1 MSKLVHFHS
10 HLIVQKLLV
19 GFKKEWE
26 QKLIIFPPIGMS
38 GGSAE
43 GNDKSEG
50 QRFSC
55 KNKLT
60 ALVVACQRF
69 SCKNKLTALVVD
81 NGAVCRA
88 IQTALLRSY
97 GVETEAVETGEAAV
111 QLIASGATFNLIIIE
126 MLLPV
131 LNGPEVYITS
141 FYIILLAKGPSLINY
156 LVIHNQLVIISIF

>member
-1 MSKLVHFHS
+1 MGAAVDHVS
-10 HLIVQKLLV
+10 
-19 GFKKEWE
+19 
-26 QKLIIFPPIGMS
+26 PMGMS

-43 GNDKSEG
+43 GNNKSDG
-50 QRFSC
+50 QC
-55 KNKLT
+55 
-60 ALVVACQRF
+60 F

-97 GVETEAVETGEAAV
+97 GVETEAVENGEAAV

-131 LNGPEVYITS
+131 LNGPEVYITC
-141 FYIILLAKGPSLINY
+141 FYFILLANGQAQLI
-156 LVIHNQLVIISIF
+156 I

>member
-69 SCKNKLTALVVD
+69 SCKNKLTVLFPFEDFALDFRNVWA
-81 NGAVCRA
+81 G
-88 IQTALLRSY
+88 
-97 GVETEAVETGEAAV
+97 
-111 QLIASGATFNLIIIE
+111 LIIME
-126 MLLPV
+126 
-131 LNGPEVYITS
+131 EY
-141 FYIILLAKGPSLINY
+141 AKSYRRDSYVPMVWKQKL
-156 LVIHNQLVIISIF
+156 